1 MPTRRK
7 SKRATVALICFALLA
22 SGCGSGRT
30 MLIADD
36 VPVRIGPDV
45 TGRVYVLTDGD
56 WTLSENVVRI
66 PEGWYCVPPRFVE
79 P

>member
-1 MPTRRK
+1 
-7 SKRATVALICFALLA
+7 
-22 SGCGSGRT
+22 

-36 VPVRIGPDV
+36 VPVRVGPDV

-56 WTLSENVVRI
+56 WMLSENVVRI
-66 PEGWYCVPPRFVE
+66 PEGWYCVPPRFVD